1 MSELSSSRFGKLLG
15 FLTMP
20 LIKGALIP
28 FDDADFPVDIQVYSK
43 PDCAH
48 IFKQRIYRLH
58 DRPPIQ
64 FTSYMRESEKGE
76 VLEYVGMGL
85 GMRLVLR
92 VEGGDLYFTSDGYF
106 WDVFGVRIPIP
117 GLFTPG
123 KTFLCHRNDNAAQF
137 NIQIEIR
144 HALFGTTFR
153 QVGVFWEAPSPEV
166 LLKDPVVPALRRA
179 QDEPGRCPGRY
190 PIFVT
195 GCVAMKIG
203 PSHYI
208 GLAFSRRSACAA
220 NSPPHPRNKSGETR
234 KAVNSGAPRV
244 KPQQGRGA
252 PGEIAV

>member
-1 MSELSSSRFGKLLG
+1 MDDTAIRRGPSEGELFRKILGADWQKLHADIRTRFARNPEVGEPLYYTGTMSELSCSRFGKLLG

-20 LIKGALIP
+20 LINGALIP

-43 PDCAH
+43 PNCAH

-117 GLFTPG
+117 GIFTPG

-153 QVGVFWEAPSPEV
+153 QVGVFWEAPSREV

-190 PIFVT
+190 PIFIT
-195 GCVAMKIG
+195 
-203 PSHYI
+203 
-208 GLAFSRRSACAA
+208 F
-220 NSPPHPRNKSGETR
+220 
-234 KAVNSGAPRV
+234 
-244 KPQQGRGA
+244 
-252 PGEIAV
+252 